1 MIGTSPF
8 IGAGQFGLR
17 AQEFREKFLFH
28 PEKMLE
34 IMEAAYQAG
43 ARGMEVIT
51 AGEISK
57 AAMIMKETYNDFIIT
72 GSTFPGPDPMIEELM
87 NLDSKIIFIHA
98 MVSDRKNQNLFELI
112 DDIVSRGVIPGIA
125 VHNTISTLKFS
136 FEHTIVKTFLIPFN
150 AKGIFMGDKQK
161 LEDIINNRKDCYF
174 IGMKTLAAGKI
185 EPQLAYAYIAKN
197 NICSVSIGMVTP
209 EEAKT
214 STKIALNALKSKM

>member
-1 MIGTSPF
+1 MVGTSPF

-17 AQEFREKFLFH
+17 GQDYRKNFLYH

-51 AGEISK
+51 AGKIGK

-72 GSTFPGPDPMIEELM
+72 GSTFPGPDPMIEELI
-87 NLDSKIIFIHA
+87 NLDSKIIFIHGI
-98 MVSDRKNQNLFELI
+98 VSDRKNQKLFELI
-112 DDIVSRGVIPGIA
+112 DDIVSRGIIPGIA
-125 VHNTISTLKFS
+125 VHNPISTLKFS
-136 FEHTIVKTFLIPFN
+136 FEYTIVKVYLIPFN

-161 LEDIINNRKDCYF
+161 LENMINDRKDCYF

-185 EPQLAYAYIAKN
+185 EPQLAYNYIAKN
-197 NICSVSIGMVTP
+197 NICAVSIGMVTP

-214 STKIALNALKSKM
+214 STKIALNALKSKL

>member
-17 AQEFREKFLFH
+17 AQEFRKKFLFQ
-28 PEKMLE
+28 PEKMLK

-57 AAMIMKETYNDFIIT
+57 VAMIMKETYNDFIIT

-87 NLDSKIIFIHA
+87 NLESKIIFVHG
-98 MVSDRKNQNLFELI
+98 MVSDRKNQKLFELI

-125 VHNTISTLKFS
+125 VHNPISTLKFS
-136 FEHTIVKTFLIPFN
+136 FEHTIVKTYLIPIN

-161 LEDIINNRKDCYF
+161 LENMINDRKDCYF

-185 EPQLAYAYIAKN
+185 EPQLAYDYIAKN

-214 STKIALNALKSKM
+214 STTIALNALKSKL